1 MIYYFWSWNIYHFI
15 SNQIFILQVSKIVQ
29 LPAPRKEEVL
39 YKSTTGMN
47 TITPELPARH
57 SIIFPIQQRR
67 QFALI
72 SLFILIL
79 CVEHYD
85 QIILNILTGICTVFF
100 SSCNSVKIIRK
111 GNFVSI
117 YTYVI
122 RNTVIFHTFWIYY
135 TRRGWTFKSINH
147 FWWNRLQSWLN
158 LKARTH
164 YYYNL
169 HKIY

>member
-1 MIYYFWSWNIYHFI
+1 MYHFFTVTNLYKA
-15 SNQIFILQVSKIVQ
+15 STCQKILGKMYIVQ
-29 LPAPRKEEVL
+29 PLCTQSRLNINYAV
-39 YKSTTGMN
+39 
-47 TITPELPARH
+47 RH

-85 QIILNILTGICTVFF
+85 QIILNILTGICTIFF
-100 SSCNSVKIIRK
+100 SSCNSVKIRRK
-111 GNFVSI
+111 GYFVSI
-117 YTYVI
+117 FIYVI

-135 TRRGWTFKSINH
+135 TRRGWTSKSINH
-147 FWWNRLQSWLN
+147 FWLNRLKSWLN

>member
-1 MIYYFWSWNIYHFI
+1 MF
-15 SNQIFILQVSKIVQ
+15 QIRFSFYKLVKLYNFQPLEKK
-29 LPAPRKEEVL
+29 R

-100 SSCNSVKIIRK
+100 SSCNSVKISRK
-111 GNFVSI
+111 GYFVSI
-117 YTYVI
+117 YTLYI
-122 RNTVIFHTFWIYY
+122 CHQKYWYISYILNILY
-135 TRRGWTFKSINH
+135 TAWMDI
-147 FWWNRLQSWLN
+147 
-158 LKARTH
+158 
-164 YYYNL
+164 
-169 HKIY
+169 

>member
-1 MIYYFWSWNIYHFI
+1 MIYHFWSWNIYHFI
-15 SNQIFILQVSKIVQ
+15 SNQIFILQVSKIAQ

-57 SIIFPIQQRR
+57 SIMFPIQQRR

-85 QIILNILTGICTVFF
+85 QIILNILTGICTIFF
-100 SSCNSVKIIRK
+100 SSCSSVKISRK
-111 GNFVSI
+111 GYFVSI
-117 YTYVI
+117 CIHMSSEILLYFIHFEYIIHGVDGHLKVST
-122 RNTVIFHTFWIYY
+122 TFDGID
-135 TRRGWTFKSINH
+135 
-147 FWWNRLQSWLN
+147 
-158 LKARTH
+158 
-164 YYYNL
+164 
-169 HKIY
+169 